1 METPLVT
8 QRGILLRVALPSS
21 PSASLASEAKSVP
34 SCVAFEAQRAKCSM
48 RVRCAFVDVKAALLK
63 GALEVKS
70 VVFKEKE
77 ETDKVLKAVV
87 IAVYF
92 KDAPNLDLCTA
103 ILNERGY
110 SVDPLP
116 MPNLSQTKTA
126 TKPKK
131 SAKRPTSPRSHNLAI
146 QIVGMPCSSCIATV
160 ASALTAIRGVLADS
174 IVVNLQ
180 ATESDPVASHLPPQ
194 AIGEALFD
202 INASELPSGTTDPR
216 GFFKTKLEG
225 LGFTV
230 LDVEV
235 TLAFPASKTAS
246 SLVIEPSSTRLK
258 TDVYLAGLTCASCV
272 QSLTN
277 AFKSIPGIHSTEI
290 SLLPFQRA
298 FFVHDPVIAPVQV
311 ILDTIENC
319 GFEALHHSS
328 STVVEIDASVPLAS
342 LTAHDHSV
350 TNSFLYIDG
359 PGANAEE
366 AQQAH
371 LTTTK
376 LDVSGMTCASCV
388 ASVERI
394 LLSLEGV
401 DSATV
406 SLLTNRAVVA
416 HDSNII
422 GARRL
427 IASIEDAGFIAGL
440 AKEGDLTNLAQ
451 QQSQRELASYSRSA
465 LIAFCFALPA
475 VILDMIIGMSLSP
488 ENPARQWV
496 DAELFPGVSRL
507 AGIMFLLASPVQFWL
522 GMRFYVGAWR
532 SLRYAGSA
540 NMDVLVALGTS
551 AAYFYSVSILLASLI
566 DALRTPGG
574 GPTLSPQHQYF
585 ETSILLIFFILYGKY
600 LETYAKQQTG
610 AAVTQLLSLTPDTAT
625 LVHLASGESMQIER
639 EEEVS
644 VGLLEVGDIL
654 KVPVGSRFPCDAMVV
669 SGTAFVDES
678 MLTGEPVP
686 LTKTVGDEVT
696 GGTLNSG
703 GGAVL
708 VKAVCIGAE
717 TVLQRIVTCVQD
729 AQMFKA
735 PVQEV
740 ADRVSRVF
748 VPVVVAAAVVT
759 FLVWSL
765 VLGEGWVA
773 IGEGEGLVGVA
784 MQFAVAV
791 LVIACPCALGLAT
804 PTAVMVGTG
813 VAAKYGILVKGG
825 GAALQMASQVST
837 IVFDKTGT
845 LTLGKPTVTDSV
857 VLVPNNASSPQDSVS
872 VDMSESSEVTT
883 LAVVKDD
890 GPLRTEEDVWNLVA
904 YVEGTSVHPLASAA
918 TAYATPRAGTG
929 AGRTGVVGDGWTVEE
944 VKEEAGMGLSC
955 RVVKGGEVWMAYV
968 GSRRWVVD
976 VNECHDGAGGVLGKV
991 DGWQGDGKT
1000 VVYVG
1005 LREQREKPRDGK
1017 LVCMMAV
1024 SDPVRESARETVE
1037 ALQGMGIR
1045 VVMVTGDQMATAR
1058 AVARE
1063 VGILEGDVVAGC
1075 LPMDKGVKVRELK
1088 EDRGVPGKGKV
1099 VAFAGDGINDSIA
1112 LASADVGIAL
1122 GGGSDIAIESASAV
1136 LLRSDLHDIV
1146 TLLKLSRTVL
1156 RRIYINM
1163 AGAFAY
1169 NVIGIPIAAGVLSWS
1184 GFVLDPWMA
1193 GLAMAL
1199 SSVTVVTSS
1208 LALKL
1213 FRA

>member
-1 METPLVT
+1 MEAPVVT
-8 QRGILLRVALPSS
+8 QRGLLLKVSLPSS
-21 PSASLASEAKSVP
+21 PSASLASEAKGVP

-77 ETDKVLKAVV
+77 EKDKALKAVV

-103 ILNERGY
+103 ILNDRGY
-110 SVDPLP
+110 SVSQLP
-116 MPNLSQTKTA
+116 MSNLSQTKTS

-131 SAKRPTSPRSHNLAI
+131 SAKHSTSPRSHKLAI
-146 QIVGMPCSSCIATV
+146 QIVGMSCSSCTATV
-160 ASALTAIRGVLADS
+160 ASALTAIPGVLADS

-194 AIGEALFD
+194 TIGEALFD
-202 INASELPSGTTDPR
+202 INASELPSGTTDLPA
-216 GFFKTKLEG
+216 FFKTKLEG

-230 LDVEV
+230 LDVQV
-235 TLAFPASKTAS
+235 TLAYTSFPDATAAS
-246 SLVIEPSSTRLK
+246 SLTREPAPERLK

-277 AFKSIPGIHSTEI
+277 AFRSIPGIHSTEI

-319 GFEALHHSS
+319 GFEALHHTS
-328 STVVEIDASVPLAS
+328 STVVEIDSSVPLAS
-342 LTAHDHSV
+342 LTAHDRSV

-359 PGANAEE
+359 PGANAED

-388 ASVERI
+388 ASVGRI

-406 SLLTNRAVVA
+406 SLLTNRAVVT

-427 IASIEDAGFIAGL
+427 IAAVEDAGFIAGL

-451 QQSQRELASYSRSA
+451 QQSQKELDSYSRSA
-465 LIAFCFALPA
+465 LLAFCFALPA
-475 VILDMIIGMSLSP
+475 VVLDMIIGMMLSP

-496 DAELFPGVSRL
+496 DVELVPGVSRL
-507 AGIMFLLASPVQFWL
+507 EGAMFLLATPVQFWL
-522 GMRFYVGAWR
+522 GKRFYVGAWK

-551 AAYFYSVSILLASLI
+551 AAYFYSTATLLISLFT
-566 DALRTPGG
+566 ALHAPI
-574 GPTLSPQHQYF
+574 GPAPAPQHQYF
-585 ETSILLIFFILYGKY
+585 ETSILLIFFILFGKY

-610 AAVTQLLSLTPDTAT
+610 AAVTQLLNLTPETAV
-625 LVHLASGESMQIER
+625 LVHLVPGESMQIER
-639 EEEVS
+639 EEEVG

-654 KVPVGSRFPCDAMVV
+654 KVPVGSRFPCDAVVV

-703 GGAVL
+703 GGVVL

-729 AQMFKA
+729 AQMSKA

-748 VPVVVAAAVVT
+748 VPAVVAVAILTYLAWCV
-759 FLVWSL
+759 
-765 VLGEGWVA
+765 VLGQGWVEVGGGRGCWGCDA
-773 IGEGEGLVGVA
+773 VCGVGFGDCVPLCVGVGDTD
-784 MQFAVAV
+784 
-791 LVIACPCALGLAT
+791 CCDGWD
-804 PTAVMVGTG
+804 G

-825 GAALQMASQVST
+825 GAALQMASKVSI

-845 LTLGKPTVTDSV
+845 LTLGKPTVTDSA
-857 VLVPNNASSPQDSVS
+857 VLVWRGKMA
-872 VDMSESSEVTT
+872 
-883 LAVVKDD
+883 
-890 GPLRTEEDVWNLVA
+890 LRTEEEVWNLVA

-918 TAYATPRAGTG
+918 TAYASPRAG
-929 AGRTGVVGDGWTVEE
+929 AQSGRSGVVGDAWTVEE

-976 VNECHDGAGGVLGKV
+976 VNSCKGKARGVEGK
-991 DGWQGDGKT
+991 KH
-1000 VVYVG
+1000 
-1005 LREQREKPRDGK
+1005 RDGK
-1017 LVCMMAV
+1017 LVCVMAV
-1024 SDPVRESARETVE
+1024 LDPVRESARETVA

-1045 VVMVTGDQMATAR
+1045 VVMVTGD
-1058 AVARE
+1058 
-1063 VGILEGDVVAGC
+1063 
-1075 LPMDKGVKVRELK
+1075 
-1088 EDRGVPGKGKV
+1088 
-1099 VAFAGDGINDSIA
+1099 
-1112 LASADVGIAL
+1112 
-1122 GGGSDIAIESASAV
+1122 
-1136 LLRSDLHDIV
+1136 
-1146 TLLKLSRTVL
+1146 
-1156 RRIYINM
+1156 
-1163 AGAFAY
+1163 
-1169 NVIGIPIAAGVLSWS
+1169 
-1184 GFVLDPWMA
+1184 
-1193 GLAMAL
+1193 
-1199 SSVTVVTSS
+1199 
-1208 LALKL
+1208 
-1213 FRA
+1213 